1 MCGRFATTATVDEIG
16 EAFDVTSGL
25 NIPPRYNIAP
35 TQVVSVICHP
45 EEAPILKDKTT
56 RELVYMNWGLVP
68 HWSKKLPSGKP
79 MINARSETVHQKPSF
94 RGPFRHKRCLVPTNG
109 YYEWKTISGL
119 KMPYYVSLKSDEV
132 FAMAGIWDVWT
143 GPGSESWLETMALVT
158 KVASPFLQKVHHRM
172 PVMLGQKDFS
182 MWLGEGQE
190 GEKDIFKKLTPLKD
204 DVFEI
209 QKVSRRINN
218 NSYEGSDLV
227 KPIKEGPI
235 LTQGTLF

>member
-1 MCGRFATTATVDEIG
+1 
-16 EAFDVTSGL
+16 
-25 NIPPRYNIAP
+25 
-35 TQVVSVICHP
+35 
-45 EEAPILKDKTT
+45 
-56 RELVYMNWGLVP
+56 
-68 HWSKKLPSGKP
+68 
-79 MINARSETVHQKPSF
+79 
-94 RGPFRHKRCLVPTNG
+94 
-109 YYEWKTISGL
+109 
-119 KMPYYVSLKSDEV
+119 
-132 FAMAGIWDVWT
+132 
-143 GPGSESWLETMALVT
+143 
-158 KVASPFLQKVHHRM
+158 M